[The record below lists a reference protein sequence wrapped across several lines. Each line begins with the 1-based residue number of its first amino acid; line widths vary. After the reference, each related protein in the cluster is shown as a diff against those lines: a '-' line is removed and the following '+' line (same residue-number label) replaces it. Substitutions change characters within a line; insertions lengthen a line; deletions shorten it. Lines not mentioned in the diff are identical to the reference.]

1 MKRPATITI
10 TIMILITVGCAGS
23 SLPCHGET
31 ACQKLVVRS
40 QVEAAAGELSLA
52 DLLAPGTCPRWYRE
66 AAQVSLGAVPRAG
79 GVRVLEGEEIRRLI
93 GGIRDGGWNTSAE
106 NQEIM
111 PQRIVVRQ
119 ARAVKSCAEI
129 ARVISAAEP
138 ALGEPALREALADP
152 APAESSSGR
161 EFKDKGK
168 DGDRDKDLDC
178 SAARNVPEDSSL
190 ELLQAKWNAGLQ
202 RREFALRCGRPE
214 DCIPFLVW
222 VRADTSAGGR
232 ADFFSRTSDGA
243 KSGGK
248 EAAPLIKAG
257 QTVMLTW
264 DEAGIRVVLPVT
276 SLQAGGLGQRVRV
289 RFKNAPRTLQAEIVG
304 AGMVRASL

>member
-1 MKRPATITI
+1 
-10 TIMILITVGCAGS
+10 
-23 SLPCHGET
+23 
-31 ACQKLVVRS
+31 
-40 QVEAAAGELSLA
+40 
-52 DLLAPGTCPRWYRE
+52 
-66 AAQVSLGAVPRAG
+66 
-79 GVRVLEGEEIRRLI
+79 LE
-93 GGIRDGGWNTSAE
+93 
-106 NQEIM
+106 
-111 PQRIVVRQ
+111 
-119 ARAVKSCAEI
+119 
-129 ARVISAAEP
+129 
-138 ALGEPALREALADP
+138 EALADP

-161 EFKDKGK
+161 ELK
-168 DGDRDKDLDC
+168 DRDKDKDRDRNRGKDKDRDRDRDRDLDC

-202 RREFALRCGRPE
+202 RREFALRCRRPE

-243 KSGGK
+243 KSGWK